1 MPLNRAAILLGV
13 AIGGLFDGILL
24 HQILQW
30 HHLFSG
36 VEDWNDN
43 VAFLIATDGLF
54 HLAMFVAL
62 IAGLWL
68 LWRDPARREALPG
81 SACIGFGLWHVT
93 DAVLSHWLLG
103 IHRIRDM
110 AEQPLLWDIGWL
122 LAFGILPIAAGY
134 ALLRQKART
143 GHAIYFVPLLAIGLG
158 ALNAVPPVRP
168 LGSTIVAFAP
178 GTNFASVAGAAEAVG
193 ASLITTDTTGKIWA
207 MDVPEGAAWWR
218 LYLHGAVMV
227 GKGPAAGCLGWTQ
240 IKT

>member
-1 MPLNRAAILLGV
+1 MLMNRPAILIGIS
-13 AIGGLFDGILL
+13 IGGFFDGILL

-43 VAFLIATDGLF
+43 VALLIATDGLF
-54 HLAMFVAL
+54 HLAMFIAL

-68 LWRDPARREALPG
+68 LWRDPKHDALLG
-81 SACIGFGLWHVT
+81 SACIGFGLWHVI

-103 IHRIRDM
+103 IHRIRDL
-110 AEQPLLWDIGWL
+110 AEQPLLWDLGWL

-134 ALLRQKART
+134 ALLRRKEQPSR
-143 GHAIYFVPLLAIGLG
+143 AIYFVPLLAIGLG

-168 LGSTIVAFAP
+168 PGPTLVAFAP
-178 GTNFASVAGAAEAVG
+178 GTGFASVAGAAEAVG
-193 ASLITTDTTGKIWA
+193 ASLITTDNTGKVWA
-207 MDVPEGAAWWR
+207 MDVPEGAPWWR